1 MKLFQ
6 RLLVASTAMGL
17 IAPLAAQA
25 SDTAN
30 LDKMN
35 NYSEV
40 QRFDSKT
47 FTNEVSDDLA
57 VLKDILVRLSDK
69 GVNVS
74 DSLAILK
81 ERLGEPETKLN
92 EFEAGGFSDTTT
104 MDGKAIF
111 TLGSVQYDDDSGNS
125 EAVQS
130 YYSYT
135 MNLNSS
141 FTGDDNLYVRIKSGN
156 GDDWQTSK
164 TYGTYL
170 SSGKANDDVL
180 KIDKIWYQFPVGENN
195 TFWVGPKIENY
206 YMHGTSPSI
215 YKPVTKQFT
224 LGGNGNAYGAS
235 TDTGFGWAYN
245 ADNGF
250 AISSNIG
257 TKSHSTKKVY
267 DTVEIDG
274 EEVQLSSY
282 SYDNTG
288 LLTDESK
295 TSWATQI
302 GYTQP
307 RYSVSAIVNVKSN
320 GWSDSYYKAGDIN
333 GDADSADEY
342 TAIGLRGWW
351 RPESTGTATPSISV
365 GYDTTD
371 YDSST
376 ADAWFVGLNWQ
387 DIFSADDRIGAAF
400 GQPTSNEDSDVTP
413 FAYELYYAFKPN
425 DSITVTPTIFG
436 GTDRNGV
443 SGGDVFGT
451 VLETTFKF

>member
-6 RLLVASTAMGL
+6 QMLVASASL
-17 IAPLAAQA
+17 SLLAPVASQA
-25 SDTAN
+25 SNVVNLEEMNSYTRSQAN
-30 LDKMN
+30 
-35 NYSEV
+35 SS
-40 QRFDSKT
+40 RFDSKT
-47 FTNEVSDDLA
+47 FINEVSEDIA
-57 VLKDILVRLSDK
+57 NLKGRVDGLEVK
-69 GVNVS
+69 QNV
-74 DSLAILK
+74 I
-81 ERLGEPETKLN
+81 
-92 EFEAGGFSDTTT
+92 EAGGFSDTTT
-104 MDGKAIF
+104 MNGKAIF
-111 TLGSVQYDDDSGNS
+111 TIGSVAYEDDSGNS
-125 EAVQS
+125 EAVQA

-141 FTGDDNLYVRIKSGN
+141 FTGDDNLYVRLKSGN
-156 GDDWQTSK
+156 GGDFTTSK
-164 TYGTYL
+164 DYGTYL
-170 SSGKANDDVL
+170 SSAKGNSDVL

-195 TFWVGPKIENY
+195 TIWVGPKIENY

-235 TDTGFGWAYN
+235 TDTGFGWAYK

-250 AISSNIG
+250 AVSSNIG
-257 TKSHSTKKVY
+257 TKST
-267 DTVEIDG
+267 TTNGI
-274 EEVQLSSY
+274 
-282 SYDNTG
+282 TG

-302 GYTQP
+302 GYTKP
-307 RYSVSAIVNVKSN
+307 SYSVSAIANVKSN

-333 GDADSADEY
+333 GDAEDGDKY

-351 RPESTGTATPSISV
+351 RPDATGTAIPSISV
-365 GYDTTD
+365 GYDNTD

-387 DIFSADDRIGAAF
+387 DIFNVDDKIGAAF

-436 GTDRNGV
+436 GSDRNGV
-443 SGGDVFGT
+443 SDGDVFGA
-451 VLETTFKF
+451 VLDTTFKF

>member
-1 MKLFQ
+1 M
-6 RLLVASTAMGL
+6 LVAGASL
-17 IAPLAAQA
+17 SLLAPVASQA
-25 SDTAN
+25 SDVIN
-30 LDKMN
+30 LEEMN
-35 NYSEV
+35 SYTGSQVNSSKI
-40 QRFDSKT
+40 DSKT
-47 FTNEVSDDLA
+47 FINEVSEDIANLKGRVDGLEA
-57 VLKDILVRLSDK
+57 QQNVL
-69 GVNVS
+69 
-74 DSLAILK
+74 
-81 ERLGEPETKLN
+81 
-92 EFEAGGFSDTTT
+92 EAGGFSDTTT

-111 TLGSVQYDDDSGNS
+111 TIGTVEYDDDSGNS
-125 EAVQS
+125 EAVQA

-156 GDDWQTSK
+156 GGDFTTSK
-164 TYGTYL
+164 DYGTYL
-170 SSGKANDDVL
+170 SSAKGNSDVL
-180 KIDKIWYQFPVGENN
+180 KIDKIWYQFPLGESN

-235 TDTGFGWAYN
+235 TDTGFGWAYK

-250 AISSNIG
+250 ALSSNIG
-257 TKSHSTKKVY
+257 TKST
-267 DTVEIDG
+267 TTNGI
-274 EEVQLSSY
+274 
-282 SYDNTG
+282 TG

-307 RYSVSAIVNVKSN
+307 RYSVSAIANVKSN
-320 GWSDSYYKAGDIN
+320 GWGDSYYKAGDIN
-333 GDADSADEY
+333 GDAEDGDEY

-351 RPESTGTATPSISV
+351 RPDTAGTATPSISV

-387 DIFSADDRIGAAF
+387 DIFNADDKIGAAF

-425 DSITVTPTIFG
+425 DSITVTPAIFG
-436 GTDRNGV
+436 GSDRNGV